1 MFRVAVCQDSGTDG
15 TAIAADLKKLAE
27 DMLFEITVELFRNFR
42 SLQKAMTEHSYQLLL
57 ISTFAGGASGLEFV
71 RSLRDAGCDTEVV
84 FLAEDAGLALD
95 AYSVFPMGYLVEPIT
110 RKALKE
116 PLRHIV
122 RRYRREPRIILRGN
136 EGNRVSVAIDSILYI
151 EVFRTEL
158 DVHCRD
164 EVHVC
169 TGSLNEVCAKLPSVQ
184 FYRAHRS
191 YIVNLASV
199 SAIERYQFT
208 MCNGDKV
215 TVAKNRYAEAKSALR
230 GFAEDEPEDPGT
242 TQTDGI

>member
-1 MFRVAVCQDSGTDG
+1 MFRVAICQGSGTDG
-15 TAIAADLKKLAE
+15 ATIAADLKKLAE
-27 DMLFEITVELFRNFR
+27 DMLFEISVDVFHSFRN
-42 SLQKAMTEHSYQLLL
+42 LQKAMSEHNYQMLLL
-57 ISTFAGGASGLEFV
+57 ATFAGGVSGLDFMK
-71 RSLRDAGCDTEVV
+71 SLREAGSDTEVI
-84 FLAEDAGLALD
+84 FLAEDGGLALD
-95 AYSVFPMGYLVEPIT
+95 AYSVFPTGYLVEPIT

-116 PLRHIV
+116 PFRHIV

-136 EGNRVSVAIDSILYI
+136 DGTRVSVEINNILYI

-164 EVHVC
+164 DVHIC
-169 TGSLNEVCAKLPSVQ
+169 TGSLNEVYAKLPSVQ

-199 SAIERYQFT
+199 SEIERYQFT

-215 TVAKNRYAEAKSALR
+215 TVAKNRYAEAKNALR
-230 GFAEDEPEDPGT
+230 SFAEEGH
-242 TQTDGI
+242 

>member
-1 MFRVAVCQDSGTDG
+1 M
-15 TAIAADLKKLAE
+15 
-27 DMLFEITVELFRNFR
+27 
-42 SLQKAMTEHSYQLLL
+42 
-57 ISTFAGGASGLEFV
+57 
-71 RSLRDAGCDTEVV
+71 
-84 FLAEDAGLALD
+84 
-95 AYSVFPMGYLVEPIT
+95 
-110 RKALKE
+110 
-116 PLRHIV
+116 
-122 RRYRREPRIILRGN
+122 
-136 EGNRVSVAIDSILYI
+136 SVAIDSILYI

-230 GFAEDEPEDPGT
+230 GFAEDEPEVPGT